1 MAKAIPVVPA
11 AREAPVTNW
20 WLHPV
25 RVLNQSVVPRLILI
39 VMCAVFILPLFW
51 MVSVALKPTAE
62 LSLYPPTFWPQQLR
76 WENFSDAINV
86 FPFWQYLR
94 NTSIVT
100 GLTVLGAVI
109 SNPIIAYGF
118 SRIDWPGRDKVF
130 FIVLATVFIPYPVL
144 IIALFDIFAR
154 LGWINTFWP
163 LTVPLFFG
171 NPFWIF
177 LLRQFF
183 MQISQEVSDAAR
195 IDGASELR
203 ILFQIIM
210 PQALPALAV
219 VALFAALHAWNDFL
233 GPLLYLQDASMYT
246 LAVGLTFFQSASQ
259 YDIQF
264 NLLMAASLLV
274 VAPVITLFLIF
285 QRAFIEGISFGG
297 SK

>member
-1 MAKAIPVVPA
+1 LTIAGA
-11 AREAPVTNW
+11 A
-20 WLHPV
+20 
-25 RVLNQSVVPRLILI
+25 
-39 VMCAVFILPLFW
+39 
-51 MVSVALKPTAE
+51 
-62 LSLYPPTFWPQQLR
+62 
-76 WENFSDAINV
+76 
-86 FPFWQYLR
+86 
-94 NTSIVT
+94 
-100 GLTVLGAVI
+100 I

-118 SRIDWPGRDKVF
+118 SRIDWPGRDKIFMV
-130 FIVLATVFIPYPVL
+130 VLATVFIPYPVL

-154 LGWINTFWP
+154 LQWVNTFWP

-195 IDGASELR
+195 IDGASEFR

-219 VALFAALHAWNDFL
+219 VLLLAALHAWNDFL

-259 YDIQF
+259 YSVQF

-285 QRAFIEGISFGG
+285 QRAFVEGISFGG